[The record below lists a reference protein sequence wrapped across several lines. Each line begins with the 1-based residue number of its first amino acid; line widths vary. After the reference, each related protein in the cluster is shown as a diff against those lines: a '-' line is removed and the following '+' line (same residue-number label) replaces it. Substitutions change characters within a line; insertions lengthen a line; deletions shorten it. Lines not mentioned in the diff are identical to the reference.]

1 MNSIKALLYQIEKQM
16 DYEHDLETCT
26 ESINNSCNDILDILQ
41 NVDYN
46 IVKQIKPNIENILD
60 TNNSVYRVYE
70 SMICCPDAKEF
81 LDTLL
86 LICETYLTDDQLLE
100 IRMHYDIDLLGDA
113 Y

>member
-1 MNSIKALLYQIEKQM
+1 MNSIKALLYQIERQM
-16 DYEHDLETCT
+16 DYENDLETCT
-26 ESINNSCNDILDILQ
+26 EAINNNCNDILDTLE

-60 TNNSVYRVYE
+60 TNNSIYRVYE
-70 SMICCPDAKEF
+70 NQIYCPDAKEF

-100 IRMHYDIDLLGDA
+100 IRMRYDIDLLGDT